1 MRVSLRA
8 AIGILFLSFVVVIF
22 MGIMNVQMQISKLND
37 YHYAAVQE
45 MESSDFSPVVINRI
59 RSNGEYT
66 VNVEDKTLKEDM
78 RIYQVTTSKKISLP
92 ILNFEK
98 TYVKERGMTID
109 DQVRENKCNEP
120 GKCHAWC
127 QKSHEQLGTDGQ
139 QL

>member
-59 RSNGEYT
+59 RSNG
-66 VNVEDKTLKEDM
+66 
-78 RIYQVTTSKKISLP
+78 SSLP
-92 ILNFEK
+92 EASGSKLS
-98 TYVKERGMTID
+98 V
-109 DQVRENKCNEP
+109 V
-120 GKCHAWC
+120 
-127 QKSHEQLGTDGQ
+127 L
-139 QL
+139 

>member
-1 MRVSLRA
+1 
-8 AIGILFLSFVVVIF
+8 
-22 MGIMNVQMQISKLND
+22 MQISKLND

-98 TYVKERGMTID
+98 TYVKESTAR
-109 DQVRENKCNEP
+109 
-120 GKCHAWC
+120 
-127 QKSHEQLGTDGQ
+127 
-139 QL
+139 

>member
-92 ILNFEK
+92 ILNF
-98 TYVKERGMTID
+98 
-109 DQVRENKCNEP
+109 
-120 GKCHAWC
+120 GKKHC
-127 QKSHEQLGTDGQ
+127 KSKALHDSVVLF
-139 QL
+139 L